1 MKNKFKKLLVLLCV
15 LTCAVSICGCGKE
28 VAVEYDEAALI
39 SMSEYIIE
47 SIITPMPTESVQYLK
62 DTYEASELESQLYE
76 TGLKIDGEGLY
87 DAFDSWL
94 MCREEIGEVD
104 GVDSVAVT
112 NATEDE
118 ITVVAKVTGDSGK
131 TAQVEML
138 YTPRNKMTSA
148 VFNVDRT
155 FGENM
160 KNAGLNT
167 LLGMGTVFVVLI
179 LISFIISL
187 FRYIAVI
194 EDKMKNK
201 KEQPSATA
209 VAADNAVAQ
218 IAAKEEQSDDLELI
232 AVISAAIAAYE
243 EAQGGSS
250 DGYVVR
256 SIKRRY

>member
-131 TAQVEML
+131 TAQVAPVPWANGHL
-138 YTPRNKMTSA
+138 ARW
-148 VFNVDRT
+148 R
-155 FGENM
+155 
-160 KNAGLNT
+160 
-167 LLGMGTVFVVLI
+167 
-179 LISFIISL
+179 
-187 FRYIAVI
+187 
-194 EDKMKNK
+194 
-201 KEQPSATA
+201 
-209 VAADNAVAQ
+209 
-218 IAAKEEQSDDLELI
+218 
-232 AVISAAIAAYE
+232 
-243 EAQGGSS
+243 
-250 DGYVVR
+250 
-256 SIKRRY
+256 